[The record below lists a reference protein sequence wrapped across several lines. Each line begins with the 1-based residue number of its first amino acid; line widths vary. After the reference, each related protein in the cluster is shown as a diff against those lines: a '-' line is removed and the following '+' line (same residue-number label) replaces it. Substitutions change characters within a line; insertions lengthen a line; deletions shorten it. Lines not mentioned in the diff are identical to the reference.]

1 MWWEIWCLREL
12 EEDLEDLIE
21 QLGALTAE
29 REQRL
34 YFPEHVVL
42 PVLADKALIELML
55 FARLSI
61 VELRRASDSPAFFL
75 DELDRDEQREVSE
88 ELAERTQWPGAT
100 VPGRVPSRY
109 RCQSR
114 PHPDRALPS

>member
-1 MWWEIWCLREL
+1 MVWNVNSSSWADR
-12 EEDLEDLIE
+12 
-21 QLGALTAE
+21 LGARIAD

-42 PVLADKALIELML
+42 PVLTDRATIELML

-75 DELDRDEQREVSE
+75 DDMDRDEH
-88 ELAERTQWPGAT
+88 
-100 VPGRVPSRY
+100 GRWRS
-109 RCQSR
+109 
-114 PHPDRALPS
+114 A